1 MITHSKAIL
10 YILLI
15 DMAALLMYNVSGMC
29 VTGASSSPPSAS
41 SRCSRV
47 DRPKATFP
55 CTRTLCPDTDA

>member
-29 VTGASSSPPSAS
+29 VTGASSWAPCAS
-41 SRCSRV
+41 SCSS
-47 DRPKATFP
+47 
-55 CTRTLCPDTDA
+55 

>member
-29 VTGASSSPPSAS
+29 VTGAS
-41 SRCSRV
+41 C
-47 DRPKATFP
+47 RPQCHQAMIALIAYSHRP
-55 CTRTLCPDTDA
+55 RTSVLTPTQ

>member
-29 VTGASSSPPSAS
+29 VTGEHPPPHSQ
-41 SRCSRV
+41 
-47 DRPKATFP
+47 P
-55 CTRTLCPDTDA
+55 